1 MLVLLRPGNAAL
13 HAYLGCLLLL
23 SLHHVY
29 LLFVPNLFV
38 DIFFTV
44 TLTSACAPTLCP

>member
-1 MLVLLRPGNAAL
+1 MLVLLRPGDAAL

-23 SLHHVY
+23 SLHYVY

-38 DIFFTV
+38 DGF
-44 TLTSACAPTLCP
+44 LLLR